1 MRIVAV
7 LLLSLL
13 VTSPG
18 WAAQPIV
25 KDGDTIQLGDVT
37 YRLAGVDAPE
47 FDQPCID
54 DHADA
59 WACGV
64 DARDQLATL
73 IGKRE
78 VRCED
83 LGEDKIYKNR
93 RAGVCTIAGEPVSLN
108 QAVVRSGF
116 AVSSEPTAKVGFK
129 EDELVARDKKQGLWK
144 GCFVLPQEFRS
155 QVKDGSLLG
164 ASCRSDKDRE
174 LRDGRGSPAMSGS
187 TTRYSARVT
196 RPSRNRT
203 AGSAPR
209 TTPGPRDTARRIIAG
224 PAVPAGEIPCWHD
237 WTSSPEP
244 RSKKHLMDVAGRM
257 ARAYSSGRN
266 REWM

>member
-25 KDGDTIQLGDVT
+25 KDGDTIQIGDVT

-54 DHADA
+54 DHADS

-174 LRDGRGSPAMSGS
+174 LRDALFPVDLTMPSGCNI
-187 TTRYSARVT
+187 RAKLARRARVT
-196 RPSRNRT
+196 GHVGIYHTVQCQGYATQPKPDRWFCTEDDARA
-203 AGSAPR
+203 AGYRKAYNCR
-209 TTPGPRDTARRIIAG
+209 A
-224 PAVPAGEIPCWHD
+224 
-237 WTSSPEP
+237 SSP
-244 RSKKHLMDVAGRM
+244 RR
-257 ARAYSSGRN
+257 
-266 REWM
+266 